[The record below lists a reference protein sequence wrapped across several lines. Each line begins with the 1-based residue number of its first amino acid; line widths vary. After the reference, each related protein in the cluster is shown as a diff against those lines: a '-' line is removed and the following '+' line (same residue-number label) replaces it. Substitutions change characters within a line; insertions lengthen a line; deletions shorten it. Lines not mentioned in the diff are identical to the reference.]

1 MLQSST
7 AMGSRRR
14 ARQLA
19 WLTAL
24 AWLGCRPTETKP
36 PKEQPSATSSVD
48 EGAKDPRVGSGAPDR
63 RIEEPTA
70 TRRERPAPAEVHD
83 RAAAIAAAVQ
93 GNPDGAIAFL
103 RPHVD
108 AKKDDLEARV
118 ALARAQ
124 LTVGKLDDARATLG
138 DKRIKADDAQ
148 IVQLRVQ
155 LHRTRGEYADAEK
168 LLEAALK
175 AKPDSLPLRGEL
187 LALRVET
194 GRKDDARSKT
204 LREGLYD
211 AYDGGKAK
219 TAADL
224 FAVAQAAL
232 ARGGKAGFH
241 DANMVLEEAEALA
254 PVPEGSFIAD
264 RIRLV
269 RGAVFLEKYA
279 ADEAATTFGLL
290 LERDAWHP
298 DALAGMAW
306 VYLDGLRFAAAARS
320 ADEALQVNPHH
331 PEAHAALARIALI
344 EGRRAEARER
354 IEKEVLAVHPANDRG
369 LAVLAALAISTADT
383 KGYASARDRV
393 LAVNAH
399 HGGFFKDLSDILG
412 FLHLYPEADDV
423 LREGEK
429 AAPDDP
435 YVQSALGLNLL
446 RLGQEER
453 GRQALE
459 KSWKGDPF
467 NERTRNTLD
476 LYSNNIDKSYLL
488 HDRGDTTIR
497 LPTED
502 AEFVEPVLVASVE
515 RSRKALDKSYATK
528 AGKLRVEFFSSP
540 DEFSVRTVGVPSL
553 GAVAVCFGPVITF
566 IGPYRGV
573 VNLDLVIRHE
583 LAHVYA
589 IARSKGRVPRWFT
602 EGLSEWES
610 ELADAA
616 YARESAALLGAARRE
631 GKLRKLSE
639 LELAFIRAESPV
651 MMEVAYAT
659 AAYAIRYLGTTY
671 GRAKLLAVLDG
682 YGKGKDTPE
691 LFVQHLGK
699 DLPTVE
705 REFEAW
711 FFAELERKNGGW
723 TPSPDPASK
732 DARDVLFRSAQAA
745 LEKND
750 RPAAVK
756 ALEQLLTKGG
766 DGFAPR
772 MALASLADAKQ
783 AATARKH
790 LEAAQKFAPESI
802 EPHVK
807 LAELARRESDVAAEK
822 KVLRDALAIDA
833 DSLDPAARLLM
844 LALVTDDKDALA
856 YARARARALA
866 PLHPI
871 TLAID
876 AYELQKAGKTA
887 EAKTWMA
894 RATKSLASAEGRG
907 PVDTLVVVAI
917 AQAATGD
924 KDGARTLA
932 KQALGAKNVPAAAK
946 KRLEAI

>member
-1 MLQSST
+1 M
-7 AMGSRRR
+7 
-14 ARQLA
+14 
-19 WLTAL
+19 
-24 AWLGCRPTETKP
+24 
-36 PKEQPSATSSVD
+36 
-48 EGAKDPRVGSGAPDR
+48 GSGAPDR
-63 RIEEPTA
+63 RIDDEPTA
-70 TRRERPAPAEVHD
+70 TRRERPAAAEVHD
-83 RAAAIAAAVQ
+83 RAAAIAAAVH
-93 GNPDGAIAFL
+93 GNPEGAIAFL
-103 RPHVD
+103 VAHLGGH
-108 AKKDDLEARV
+108 ADDLEARL

-124 LTVGKLDDARATLG
+124 IDVGKWDDARATLV
-138 DKRIKADDAQ
+138 DKRGKPDDPQ
-148 IVQLRVQ
+148 VVQLRVQ
-155 LHRTRGEYADAEK
+155 VHRIRGEYAEAEK

-175 AKPDSLPLRGEL
+175 AKPDALPLRGDL
-187 LALRVET
+187 LGLRVET
-194 GRKDDARSKT
+194 GRRNDARTTK

-211 AYDGGKAK
+211 AYDASKAK

-224 FAVAQAAL
+224 LAVAQAAL

-254 PVPEGSFIAD
+254 PAAEGSWIAD

-290 LERDAWHP
+290 LERDPWHP

-306 VYLDGLRFAAAARS
+306 VHLDSLRFAAAARA
-320 ADEALQVNPHH
+320 ADEALLVNPHH
-331 PEAHAALARIALI
+331 PDAHAALARIALI
-344 EGRRAEARER
+344 EGRRKEAKDR
-354 IEKEVLAVHPANDRG
+354 IEREVLKVHPANDRG
-369 LAVLAALAISTADT
+369 LAVLAALAISQADT
-383 KGYASARDRV
+383 KAYAAARDRV
-393 LAVNAH
+393 LAVNPH

-412 FLHLYPEADDV
+412 FLHLYPEADSV
-423 LREGEK
+423 LREGE
-429 AAPDDP
+429 ALAPDDP

-446 RLGQEER
+446 RLGHEER
-453 GRQALE
+453 GRAALE

-467 NERTRNTLD
+467 NERTRNVLD
-476 LYSNNIDKSYLL
+476 LYGNSLDKSYTL
-488 HDRGDTTIR
+488 HDKGDLTIR

-502 AEFVEPVLVASVE
+502 AEFVESVLVASVE
-515 RSRKALDKSYATK
+515 RSRKDLDKRYATK

-566 IGPYRGV
+566 IGPYHGV
-573 VNLDLVIRHE
+573 INLDLVIRHE

-610 ELADAA
+610 ELADPAWS
-616 YARESAALLGAARRE
+616 RESAALLGHAKRE

-659 AAYAIRYLGTTY
+659 AAYAIRYLGATY
-671 GRAKLLAVLDG
+671 GRPKLIAVLDG
-682 YGKGKDTPE
+682 YGQGKDTPE
-691 LFVQHLGK
+691 LFREHFGK
-699 DLPTVE
+699 DLATVE

-711 FFAELERKNGGW
+711 FLAELERRIGGW
-723 TPSPDPASK
+723 SPSSDPKSK
-732 DARDVLFRSAQAA
+732 DPRDVLFRAAQTA
-745 LEKND
+745 LEKGD

-756 ALEQLLTKGG
+756 ALESLVAKGG

-772 MALASLADAKQ
+772 MALANLSDSKQ

-790 LEAAQKFAPESI
+790 LDAARKFDTESI

-807 LAELARRESDVAAEK
+807 LAEIARRTGEVDEEK
-822 KVLRDALAIDA
+822 KVLREALAIDA

-844 LALVTDDKDALA
+844 LALVTDDRDAA
-856 YARARARALA
+856 SYARGRTRALA

-871 TLAID
+871 TLAAD
-876 AYELQKAGKTA
+876 ALELHKAGKTA
-887 EAKTWMA
+887 DARSRLA
-894 RATKSLASAEGRG
+894 RATKGLAATQGKG
-907 PVDTLVVVAI
+907 PVDTLVVVAL
-917 AQAATGD
+917 AQAAAGD
-924 KDGARTLA
+924 KEAARVLA
-932 KQALGAKNVPAAAK
+932 KQALANKELPAPAR